1 MYVDSA
7 SAHSLSLPSAD
18 PEKILIGSQSGLE
31 PFEPRDYSATITAG
45 EDFTFVAGDV
55 PSGGP
60 DSSGPEPE
68 VVVTEATTEEDKE
81 NLTGWLVYSNDGV

>member
-7 SAHSLSLPSAD
+7 SAHSISLPSAD
-18 PEKILIGSQSGLE
+18 PEKVLFGSQSGSE

-45 EDFTFVAGDV
+45 EVGTFLAGDV

-60 DSSGPEPE
+60 DSSGSELE
-68 VVVTEATTEEDKE
+68 LVVTEATTEEDKE